1 MRRKSEKSVLD
12 RLLNDWWVDL
22 GVALFVIIM
31 LSITGFK

>member
-22 GVALFVIIM
+22 GVALFVIVM